1 MIELLNEQ
9 FLIDLIPF
17 VGLGGMIIMHDFGS
31 GQTLTPVYCA
41 LLEDGTY
48 AVRWNPGDDYTLFL
62 DSAELKVKALEGAR
76 KIVQLDLAT
85 FTSEDAFDF
94 TEEELGL
101 IADIEA

>member
-48 AVRWNPGDDYTLFL
+48 AVRWDPASKSTLYM
-62 DSAELKVKALEGAR
+62 DEATLKSKALQAQR
-76 KIVQLDLAT
+76 KQVMTDNST
-85 FTSEDAFDF
+85 FTDAEQFDF

-101 IADIEA
+101 VIEEA